1 MAKNKKTNA
10 MRMLDRAKIKYDVHS
25 FEVPEEHLS
34 GVEVAELIQANVKTV
49 FKTLVLENTK
59 HEHFVFVI
67 PVSETLDMKK
77 AAALVGEKKLQL
89 MPLDNL
95 KNVTGY
101 IRGGCSPVGMKTLFP
116 TVVDESCENYSHIS
130 VSGGLRTMQI
140 TIAVED
146 LIAITKGKIGEVIH
160 E

>member
-10 MRMLDRAKIKYDVHS
+10 MRMLDRAKIKYEVHS

-34 GVEVAELIQANVKTV
+34 GAEVAELIQANVKTV

-101 IRGGCSPVGMKTLFP
+101 IRGG
-116 TVVDESCENYSHIS
+116 
-130 VSGGLRTMQI
+130 LRTMQI

-146 LIAITKGKIGEVIH
+146 LITITKGKIGAVIN

>member
-10 MRMLDRAKIKYDVHS
+10 MRMLDRAKIKYEVHS

-34 GVEVAELIQANVKTV
+34 GQEVAELIQANVKTV

-101 IRGGCSPVGMKTLFP
+101 IRGG
-116 TVVDESCENYSHIS
+116 
-130 VSGGLRTMQI
+130 LRTMQI
-140 TIAVED
+140 TIAVGD
-146 LIAITKGKIGEVIH
+146 LITITKGKIGAVIH

>member
-10 MRMLDRAKIKYDVHS
+10 MRMLDRAKIKYEVHS

-34 GVEVAELIQANVKTV
+34 GQEVAELIQANVKTV

-67 PVSETLDMKK
+67 PVSETLD
-77 AAALVGEKKLQL
+77 
-89 MPLDNL
+89 NL

-116 TVVDESCENYSHIS
+116 TVVDKSCENYSHIS

-146 LIAITKGKIGEVIH
+146 LITITKGKIGAVIH

>member
-10 MRMLDRAKIKYDVHS
+10 MRMLDRAKIKYEVHS

-34 GVEVAELIQANVKTV
+34 GAEVAELIQANVKTV

-67 PVSETLDMKK
+67 PVNETLDMKK

-101 IRGGCSPVGMKTLFP
+101 IRGG
-116 TVVDESCENYSHIS
+116 
-130 VSGGLRTMQI
+130 LRTMQI

-146 LIAITKGKIGEVIH
+146 LITITKGKIGAVIH

>member
-10 MRMLDRAKIKYDVHS
+10 MRMLDRAKIKYEVHS

-34 GVEVAELIQANVKTV
+34 GAEVAELIQANVKTV

-116 TVVDESCENYSHIS
+116 TVVDKSCEYYSHIS

-146 LIAITKGKIGEVIH
+146 LITITKGKIGAVIH

>member
-10 MRMLDRAKIKYDVHS
+10 MRMLDRAKIKYEVHS

-34 GVEVAELIQANVKTV
+34 GQEVAELIQANVKTV

-89 MPLDNL
+89 IPLDNL

-101 IRGGCSPVGMKTLFP
+101 IR
-116 TVVDESCENYSHIS
+116 
-130 VSGGLRTMQI
+130 GGLRTMQI

-146 LIAITKGKIGEVIH
+146 LITITKGKIGAVIH

>member
-10 MRMLDRAKIKYDVHS
+10 MRMLDRAKIKYEVHS

-34 GVEVAELIQANVKTV
+34 DQEVAELIQANVKTV

-116 TVVDESCENYSHIS
+116 TVVDQSCENYSHIS

-146 LIAITKGKIGEVIH
+146 LITITKGKIGAVIH

>member
-116 TVVDESCENYSHIS
+116 TVVDKSCESYSHIS

>member
-116 TVVDESCENYSHIS
+116 TFVDKSCENYSHIS

>member
-101 IRGGCSPVGMKTLFP
+101 IRGGCSPVGMKILFP
-116 TVVDESCENYSHIS
+116 TGVDKSCENYSHIS

>member
-34 GVEVAELIQANVKTV
+34 GVELHNSYKQMLKQYLKRL
-49 FKTLVLENTK
+49 FSENTK

-116 TVVDESCENYSHIS
+116 TVVDKSCENYSHIS

>member
-10 MRMLDRAKIKYDVHS
+10 MRMLDRAKIKYEVHS

-34 GVEVAELIQANVKTV
+34 GQEVAELIQANVKTV

-101 IRGGCSPVGMKTLFP
+101 IRGG
-116 TVVDESCENYSHIS
+116 
-130 VSGGLRTMQI
+130 GLRTMQI

-146 LIAITKGKIGEVIH
+146 LITITKGKIGAVIH

>member
-34 GVEVAELIQANVKTV
+34 GAEVAELIQANVKTV

-116 TVVDESCENYSHIS
+116 TVVDKSCENYSRIS

-146 LIAITKGKIGEVIH
+146 LITITKGKIGAVIH

>member
-10 MRMLDRAKIKYDVHS
+10 MRMLDRVKIKYEVHS

-34 GVEVAELIQANVKTV
+34 GQEVAELIQANVKTV

-101 IRGGCSPVGMKTLFP
+101 IRGGF
-116 TVVDESCENYSHIS
+116 
-130 VSGGLRTMQI
+130 RTMQI

-146 LIAITKGKIGEVIH
+146 LITITKGKIGAVIH

>member
-1 MAKNKKTNA
+1 MVKNKKTNA
-10 MRMLDRAKIKYDVHS
+10 MRMLDRAKIKYEVHS
-25 FEVPEEHLS
+25 FEVPVEHLS
-34 GVEVAELIQANVKTV
+34 GQEVAKLIQANVKTV

-101 IRGGCSPVGMKTLFP
+101 IRGG
-116 TVVDESCENYSHIS
+116 
-130 VSGGLRTMQI
+130 LRTMQI

-146 LIAITKGKIGEVIH
+146 LITITKGKIGAVIH

>member
-10 MRMLDRAKIKYDVHS
+10 MRMLDRAKIKYEVHS

-34 GVEVAELIQANVKTV
+34 GQEVAELIQANVKTV

-101 IRGGCSPVGMKTLFP
+101 IRGG
-116 TVVDESCENYSHIS
+116 I
-130 VSGGLRTMQI
+130 RTMQI

-146 LIAITKGKIGEVIH
+146 LITITKGKIGAVIH

>member
-10 MRMLDRAKIKYDVHS
+10 MRMLDRAKIKYEVHS

-34 GVEVAELIQANVKTV
+34 GQEVAERIQANVKTV
-49 FKTLVLENTK
+49 FKTLVLENAK

-77 AAALVGEKKLQL
+77 AAAMVGEKKLQL

-101 IRGGCSPVGMKTLFP
+101 IRGG
-116 TVVDESCENYSHIS
+116 
-130 VSGGLRTMQI
+130 LRTMKI

-146 LIAITKGKIGEVIH
+146 LITITKGKIGAVIH

>member
-10 MRMLDRAKIKYDVHS
+10 MRMLDRAKIKYEVHS

-34 GVEVAELIQANVKTV
+34 GQEVAELIQANVKTV

-67 PVSETLDMKK
+67 PVSETLDMK
-77 AAALVGEKKLQL
+77 
-89 MPLDNL
+89 
-95 KNVTGY
+95 NVTGY

-116 TVVDESCENYSHIS
+116 TVVDKSCENYSHIS

-146 LIAITKGKIGEVIH
+146 LITITKGKIGAVIH

>member
-10 MRMLDRAKIKYDVHS
+10 MRMLDRAKIKYEVHS

-34 GVEVAELIQANVKTV
+34 GQEVAELIQANVKTV
-49 FKTLVLENTK
+49 FKTLVLENAK

-77 AAALVGEKKLQL
+77 AAAMVGEKKLQL

-101 IRGGCSPVGMKTLFP
+101 IRGG
-116 TVVDESCENYSHIS
+116 
-130 VSGGLRTMQI
+130 LRTMQI

-146 LIAITKGKIGEVIH
+146 LITITKGKIGAVIH

>member
-101 IRGGCSPVGMKTLFP
+101 IRGG
-116 TVVDESCENYSHIS
+116 
-130 VSGGLRTMQI
+130 LRTMQI

>member
-10 MRMLDRAKIKYDVHS
+10 MRMLDRAKIKYEVHS

-34 GVEVAELIQANVKTV
+34 GAEVAELIQANVKTV

-116 TVVDESCENYSHIS
+116 TVVDKSCENYSHIG

-146 LIAITKGKIGEVIH
+146 LITITKGKIGAVIH